1 MQDAAGSTAIVI
13 LLLLGL
19 LVIVGIGV
27 KLYDLKRKREAEGVQ
42 LQAQIS
48 DALLRDPG
56 LFGLAVTPTAHVPW
70 WSGTPVHLEV
80 VGRVPTPEARER
92 ALRLVEAE
100 ARQIRSDV
108 VIADRLEVDAAAG
121 ARVA

>member
-42 LQAQIS
+42 LQAQVS

-108 VIADRLEVDAAAG
+108 EIADRLEVDAAAG